1 MIQSHSFFRS
11 IISTFATA
19 CLLMPSIAPAA
30 TGYTPKNPLIIKM
43 TSFAMPTHAVVVN
56 GFNPWAEELKEKSG
70 GRMVVELYN
79 PNTVCPDADVYD
91 CVKSGIIDLGAHLTQ
106 RVKGAFPLSNVTD
119 LPFVFSTAEQGSMV
133 FNQLIAEFPDLQE
146 EYAETKL
153 FGGWV
158 TAPYQLHSTKKP
170 LHTLE
175 DVQGL
180 KVGTNGASM
189 VPFLQSLG
197 AASVNVP
204 SSDCYMAL
212 QRGQI
217 DAFLAAN
224 SFLVS
229 TKIYEATKYTTILNA
244 ISNSIYVC
252 MNRQV
257 YDSMPVDLKA
267 ILDESLTVERFRA
280 WGRITDDAAQSDLAT
295 VEKAGQQVSV
305 MPPEEL
311 AKGRE
316 RSKGLVEAWYEG
328 CAKRGKNDSARAIY
342 KRAMELAAQYSQEL
356 GQ

>member
-1 MIQSHSFFRS
+1 MTHYRWFFRS
-11 IISTFATA
+11 
-19 CLLMPSIAPAA
+19 LLAVLVGARLLLPSLPAA
-30 TGYTPKNPLIIKM
+30 AQEYTPQNPLILKM

-91 CVKSGIIDLGAHLTQ
+91 CVKSGIIDIGAHLTQ

-119 LPFVFSTAEQGSMV
+119 LPFLFSTAEQGSMV
-133 FNQLIAEFPDLQE
+133 FNQLLAEFPELGK
-146 EYAETKL
+146 EYAETRML
-153 FGGWV
+153 GGWV
-158 TAPYQLHSTKKP
+158 TAPYQLHSAKKP

-175 DVQGL
+175 DIKGL

-229 TKIYEATKYTTILNA
+229 TKIYEATKYTSILNA

-252 MNRQV
+252 MNPQV
-257 YDSMPVDLKA
+257 YDAMPADLKA
-267 ILDESLTVERFRA
+267 LLDASLTSERFRA
-280 WGRITDDAAQSDLAT
+280 WGRITDEAAQSDLAV
-295 VEKAGQQVSV
+295 VEKAGQQVIV
-305 MPPEEL
+305 MPEEEL

-316 RSKGLVEAWYEG
+316 SSKGLVKEWYKD
-328 CAKRGKNDSARAIY
+328 CAQRGKLDVAQAIY
-342 KRAMELAAQYSQEL
+342 KRAGELAEQYNRER